1 MVLGAL
7 AAKSSPPQ
15 SANHLA
21 GILPIAQPPLGG
33 AFGDGEAEFIQNH
46 LLWTTGIAEA
56 DPPELDALHIQQVLR
71 RVVIFKASRVSLEGS
86 TWMDH
91 VLTKTKKNTLC

>member
-1 MVLGAL
+1 MVSVQDMFQSSEWFWGAL
-7 AAKSSPPQ
+7 APKSSPPQ

-21 GILPIAQPPLGG
+21 AAIG

-56 DPPELDALHIQQVLR
+56 NPPELDTLHIQQVFR
-71 RVVIFKASRVSLEGS
+71 RVVIFKAWCHG
-86 TWMDH
+86 WMWWPQD
-91 VLTKTKKNTLC
+91 TGGIYNG